1 MAVRGE
7 DAFIRSQPSHH
18 ADSGAQEG
26 GHGQWDGLG
35 DPIDHHAG
43 QHGEQDMGGRR
54 EGCNG
59 YEVYTERG
67 EGPEYERKQASR
79 QAGARMG
86 RVDGGVLHAEWW

>member
-1 MAVRGE
+1 MAVGGE
-7 DAFIRSQPSHH
+7 DAFIRSQPGHH

-43 QHGEQDMGGRR
+43 KRRTRYGRTCR

-59 YEVYTERG
+59 YEYHRARRRARVRA
-67 EGPEYERKQASR
+67 QA
-79 QAGARMG
+79 
-86 RVDGGVLHAEWW
+86 D